1 MGTTHLPLQFPRSAT
16 SPSSPQPLPI
26 LLTKN
31 PRILNITSRRST
43 VYGGRHVGEK
53 RFRFNLNDE
62 FVTGDEDDG
71 FGAKKRVWWSDD
83 SIDIDDDDDEEGF
96 GVFGESIDASW
107 VFKGYVFTIRDS
119 MIWCHMFTIKG
130 YKVDLLNIKFEVQ
143 VLNAIGWMLPA
154 IIISLLLGTGP
165 NTFFMAL
172 VLPIAQS
179 AVSLVTD
186 TFWGRSSGSPK
197 PKRRTKKK
205 KPFARAESDI
215 RMNGE
220 NENTESGSIRENYAR
235 PTCDTGTNR
244 GDEDAESGNVR
255 ENYQSWVAANDI
267 STKTR
272 DKRAPGFGGWDELDK
287 RMGSYKIPKSAQ
299 RVNKPQQQK
308 KGKLSRRVR
317 NRDTPLLLRL
327 IIAVFP
333 FLGSWTKL
341 L

>member
-31 PRILNITSRRST
+31 PRILNNTSRRST
-43 VYGGRHVGEK
+43 VYGDRHVGEK

-107 VFKGYVFTIRDS
+107 VFK
-119 MIWCHMFTIKG
+119 
-130 YKVDLLNIKFEVQ
+130 

-186 TFWGRSSGSPK
+186 TFWGRSSGSTEA
-197 PKRRTKKK
+197 KRRTKKK
-205 KPFARAESDI
+205 KPFARAENDI

-220 NENTESGSIRENYAR
+220 NKNTESGNIRENYAR
-235 PTCDTGTNR
+235 PTSDTRMNR

-299 RVNKPQQQK
+299 SVNKPKQQK